1 MQPTVSVQPVLSLRD
16 LRRFVTFPW
25 RVYRDDANWVPP
37 LIADQMA
44 QLDSSR
50 GPFFKQADVI
60 LYLARSGD
68 DVVGTIAAYVDRAQV
83 ERSGQPV
90 GYFGF
95 FEVIDDYDAAQAL
108 LDTACSW
115 LREKG
120 MREVRGPYNFN
131 DNDRPGILIAGADC
145 PPVMME
151 AHNPSYYRVF
161 VERFGMQKDHDLYAW
176 RAFREQ
182 IGEELK
188 NIPPEL
194 NRVAEVAR
202 KTANITVRT
211 LKMENWDKEIETAC
225 ELFNVTL
232 NHLPDYVPFPLEDFR
247 RMAGQLRSFIDPE
260 LALFA
265 EVEDKT
271 VGFCVALPDTNRVLI
286 HLNGHLFPFNWLR
299 VKQYIRQIDVVSFKL
314 MGILE
319 EYRRRGID
327 ALLYL
332 EVIRA
337 IYRKGY
343 AWLDGSVTSEYNTV
357 VNLLANRLGAERY
370 KHYRIYRMDL

>member
-1 MQPTVSVQPVLSLRD
+1 MQPTVSVQPVLSRRD